1 MNPRRLRARSPLSL
15 ELVVRLVAI
24 DAGGGGGGGE
34 AVNVVEDIV
43 IVTASLFRLARLEK
57 LVHLLR

>member
-1 MNPRRLRARSPLSL
+1 MNPRRLHARSPLSL

-24 DAGGGGGGGE
+24 DAGGGGGE

>member
-24 DAGGGGGGGE
+24 DAGGGGGE
-34 AVNVVEDIV
+34 AVKVVDVIV
-43 IVTASLFRLARLEK
+43 IVAASLFRLARLEK

>member
-24 DAGGGGGGGE
+24 DAGGGGGE
-34 AVNVVEDIV
+34 AVNVVEDII
-43 IVTASLFRLARLEK
+43 IVAASLFRLARLEK

>member
-1 MNPRRLRARSPLSL
+1 MNPRLPRARSPVFL

-24 DAGGGGGGGE
+24 DAGGGSGE
-34 AVNVVEDIV
+34 AVKVVEVIV
-43 IVTASLFRLARLEK
+43 IVAASLFRLARLEK